1 MRNKKWAIRLGIVG
15 GVVILL
21 VVGGVLGW
29 RALMNYFVQQYYQQ
43 TYQPLALEAGLV
55 GDYPPERHLNDVPW
69 IAVEE
74 SLCQSTSLQMI
85 AAQWGI
91 EQPRRYFDFL
101 MGFTY
106 GVSGQPGGSGFFP
119 GTDPE
124 AGFAIAAP
132 YLGLVRRYYTTDDAA
147 LYLRALRYFLA
158 QGRPVRV
165 GLDYG
170 LLYGMDEQLPHSDV
184 LVGYDAQGF
193 FYYETVC
200 VPPAPCQAGQ
210 RPPGEEGLYVTD
222 AKLLEAVLSQAKVFS
237 YSWRYSFTIFE
248 AGPRQEDLGPVWER
262 NGQSLIGGAQYGP
275 RSGADVIEGL
285 ADTIEKEG
293 AGFDVAEIRPGLE
306 TAVYVRGENATYL
319 RERFGGEAEVE
330 RAAALFDQAAGDY
343 AAVLEASGDGIA
355 GPAEAEQ
362 VAGWLRD
369 AAAAEREIGRIFV
382 ALATPTVAPS
392 LVDAPWT

>member
-1 MRNKKWAIRLGIVG
+1 MRSRKWAIRLGIVG
-15 GVVILL
+15 GVVTLL
-21 VVGGVLGW
+21 AMGGILGW

-43 TYQPLALEAGLV
+43 NYQPLALETSMV
-55 GDYPPERHLNDVPW
+55 GDYPAEHHLNDVPW
-69 IAVEE
+69 IAVRE

-85 AAQWGI
+85 AAQRGI

-106 GVSGQPGGSGFFP
+106 GVSGVPGGSGFFP

-124 AGFAIAAP
+124 VGLAIAAP

-147 LYLRALRYFLA
+147 LYLRALRYFLG
-158 QGRPVRV
+158 QGYPVRV

-184 LVGYDAQGF
+184 VVGYDAEGF

-200 VPPAPCQAGQ
+200 VPPAPCEAGQ
-210 RPPGEEGLYVTD
+210 RPAGEEGLYVTD

-237 YSWRYSFTIFE
+237 YSWRYSLTIFE
-248 AGPRQEDLGPVWER
+248 EGPREEDLGPVWAR

-275 RSGADVIEGL
+275 RTGADVIEGL
-285 ADTIEKEG
+285 ADEIVKEG
-293 AGFDVAEIRPGLE
+293 AGFDVAEIRSGLE

-319 RERFGGEAEVE
+319 REALAGEAEVE
-330 RAAALFDQAAGDY
+330 RAAALFDRAAGDY
-343 AAVLEASGDGIA
+343 AAVLDASRDGIA

-362 VAGWLRD
+362 VAAWLRD
-369 AAAAEREIGRIFV
+369 AAAAEREAGRIFV
-382 ALATPTVAPS
+382 GLATPTVATS
-392 LVDAPWT
+392 LVDAP